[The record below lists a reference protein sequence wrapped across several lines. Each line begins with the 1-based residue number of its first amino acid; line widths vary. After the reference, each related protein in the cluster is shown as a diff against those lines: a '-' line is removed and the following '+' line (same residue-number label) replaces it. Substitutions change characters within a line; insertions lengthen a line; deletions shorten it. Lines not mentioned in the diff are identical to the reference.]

1 MLKTRVIPTLLLRG
15 AGLVKT
21 IRFRDPV
28 YVGDPINAIRIFND
42 KEVDELVLLDITAL
56 RGNKG
61 PAFSTIEKIANEC
74 FMPVADGGGIS
85 SMDEIRKVLSAG
97 IEKVVINTAALMNP
111 KFVRDAVKEFG
122 SQAIVVSVDVKRT
135 WRGRYEVYGDGGA
148 RPTGHEPVLFARQ
161 MQDLG
166 AGEILLTAI
175 DRDGTMKGYDIELI
189 ARVTSTL
196 SIPVI
201 ACGGAGA
208 IADFGQAAEQGGAA
222 AVAAGAMFVFH
233 GRHRAVLITYPSQAE
248 LAAVLN

>member
-1 MLKTRVIPTLLLRG
+1 
-15 AGLVKT
+15 
-21 IRFRDPV
+21 
-28 YVGDPINAIRIFND
+28 
-42 KEVDELVLLDITAL
+42 
-56 RGNKG
+56 
-61 PAFSTIEKIANEC
+61 
-74 FMPVADGGGIS
+74 MPVAYGGGIS

>member
-1 MLKTRVIPTLLLRG
+1 MTLTSVAAPAEQTRARYPDHEG
-15 AGLVKT
+15 
-21 IRFRDPV
+21 
-28 YVGDPINAIRIFND
+28 
-42 KEVDELVLLDITAL
+42 
-56 RGNKG
+56 
-61 PAFSTIEKIANEC
+61 
-74 FMPVADGGGIS
+74 
-85 SMDEIRKVLSAG
+85 
-97 IEKVVINTAALMNP
+97 
-111 KFVRDAVKEFG
+111 FVERNGV
-122 SQAIVVSVDVKRT
+122 RT
-135 WRGRYEVYGDGGA
+135 FYEVYGDGGA